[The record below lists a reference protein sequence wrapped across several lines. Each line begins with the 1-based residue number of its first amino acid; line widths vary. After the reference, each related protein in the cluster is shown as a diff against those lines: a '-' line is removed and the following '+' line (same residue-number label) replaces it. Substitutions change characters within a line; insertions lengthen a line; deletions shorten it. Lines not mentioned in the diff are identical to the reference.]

1 MPAAMMLGNLG
12 IGQLDPDFPKP
23 FQGPPLIGADQPRFR
38 LAFERSLFCYPSG
51 PRVGLTV

>member
-23 FQGPPLIGADQPRFR
+23 FQGPPSSAPINRGSGW
-38 LAFERSLFCYPSG
+38 RSSDPFFATRPD
-51 PRVGLTV
+51 PA